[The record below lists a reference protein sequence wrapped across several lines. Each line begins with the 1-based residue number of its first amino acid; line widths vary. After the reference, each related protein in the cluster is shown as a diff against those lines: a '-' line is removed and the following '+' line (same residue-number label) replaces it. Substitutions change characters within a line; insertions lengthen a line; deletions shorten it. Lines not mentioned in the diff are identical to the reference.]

1 MEAGDG
7 DHRSRSLRAAML
19 CVGTASRLVRSYT
32 RTAALFRDL
41 TIARAD
47 GSERLLLAK
56 LSRIDLL
63 VIDDYAMVLLSESVG
78 TSGTSAKTFIKRD
91 PWF

>member
-1 MEAGDG
+1 
-7 DHRSRSLRAAML
+7 ML

-47 GSERLLLAK
+47 GSERLLAK